1 MLSSI
6 RNSLG
11 RASAIGVLAAA
22 TMAGF
27 MAPAL
32 AAPAAPAAV
41 HLTATAPAAL
51 PNVNVQGS
59 PAKWSP
65 AKLTVKPKSFTECTT
80 AKEVWTISN
89 KTKKS
94 QTISYKVGSG
104 KKTTLGTLTAG
115 EKAGVCAQ
123 GKAGTKETFSLA
135 SSKSTLTL
143 TLS

>member
-32 AAPAAPAAV
+32 AAPAAV
-41 HLTATAPAAL
+41 HLTAAAPAAL

-94 QTISYKVGSG
+94 QTNSYKVGSG